1 MCSADGALLKAQC
14 TKHATPLRYNPR
26 CMPDTPPPPPR
37 DRATT
42 LIGLL
47 LLVLVGLFTW
57 QGWRTDRAD
66 QLQQLRTVAELVERA
81 TDRYFMQQQ
90 LALGE
95 LANVL
100 VAEGELNDAQRGH
113 RLLLQF
119 KNRHSELQGMHLL
132 ALDGKFL
139 ASSEAARVDQLPR
152 VSTQRN
158 FADIVANTQPG
169 QPMELARPLF
179 GPVSQRWVLP
189 LRYAV
194 RNASGDLH
202 AFLVASAPVE
212 LVQSFWSDA
221 PVVRNAAVALL
232 RDDGYLINRYPLPD
246 GARDED
252 VYGQPRTG
260 AVVAY
265 LRENG
270 YPRRGTVEGRSSLM
284 GSEHVS
290 VFVRLQHFPVT
301 LLVTMPKQRM
311 VLNWWERA
319 AAPLLLMATLA
330 AAGLLVFHRL
340 GRREHAW
347 ARERM
352 KAEQRVRDS
361 EAFLQRTGLAARIG
375 GWSIDVAT
383 GAVRGTAGLFR
394 IMEIGENEPVNIP
407 RVLGFFL
414 PEGRPALQAALDLAM
429 SDGQPWELELPFFT
443 ARSRTLWVRMVG
455 EAELHD
461 GRPVRLVGALQ
472 DVTEYRQRR
481 LELQREQALR
491 QRAEQQAHALDVLL
505 AERSQMLDVLAHEVR
520 QPLNNASAALQSASN
535 ALGELAGVSA
545 GPVAH
550 RLARAHAVLGQ
561 VTGRLDN
568 TLAVAT
574 QLARP
579 GPVPREDTDI
589 DTLVA
594 VSVGDLPAEQR
605 GLVIVERQTATRTV
619 LADLGLVR
627 LALRNLLVNA
637 MRHGAPGE
645 PVTVRLADSDEPL
658 ALIID
663 VIDRGRGIDVAL
675 VPRLFE
681 RGVRG
686 SGSGGHGLGLF
697 LVRRV
702 MEQHGG
708 QVLLLQNSP
717 GGVVFRLV
725 LEQTS
730 GE

>member
-1 MCSADGALLKAQC
+1 MPH
-14 TKHATPLRYNPR
+14 TRPPL
-26 CMPDTPPPPPR
+26 PPH
-37 DRATT
+37 RATT

-47 LLVLVGLFTW
+47 LLTLVGLFTW

-66 QLQQLRTVAELVERA
+66 QLQQLRTVAELAERA

-95 LANVL
+95 LAKLL
-100 VAEGELNDAQRGH
+100 VAEGALTDSERGH

-119 KNRHSELQGMHLL
+119 KQRHSELQGMHLL
-132 ALDGKFL
+132 ALDGTYL
-139 ASSEAARVDQLPR
+139 ASSESPGVDQLPL
-152 VSTQRN
+152 VNTQRN
-158 FADIVANTQPG
+158 FTDIVENMQPG

-194 RNASGDLH
+194 RNDSGEPQ

-252 VYGQPRTG
+252 VYGLPRTG

-265 LRENG
+265 MRNNG
-270 YPRRGTVEGRSSLM
+270 YPRRGTVQGTSSVT
-284 GSEHVS
+284 GSEHVN
-290 VFVRLQHFPVT
+290 VFVRLEHFPVT
-301 LLVTMPKQRM
+301 LTVTMTKERLW
-311 VLNWWERA
+311 LNWWERA

-330 AAGLLVFHRL
+330 AAGLLAFHRL
-340 GRREHAW
+340 GRQEQAW
-347 ARERM
+347 ARERL
-352 KAEQRVRDS
+352 KAAERVRDS

-375 GWSIDVAT
+375 GWSVDAAT

-394 IMEIGENEPVNIP
+394 IMEIAEDEPVDIP
-407 RVLGFFL
+407 RVVGFFP
-414 PEGRPALQAALDLAM
+414 PEGRPAVQAALDLAVG
-429 SDGQPWELELPFFT
+429 DGRAWELELPFVT
-443 ARSRTLWVRMVG
+443 ARGRTLWVRMVG
-455 EAELHD
+455 EAELED

-472 DVTEYRQRR
+472 DVTESRQRR

-491 QRAEQQAHALDVLL
+491 LRAEQQALALDMLL

-520 QPLNNASAALQSASN
+520 QPLNNASAALQSATS
-535 ALGELAGVSA
+535 ALGEVADVSA
-545 GPVAH
+545 GLVAQ

-579 GPVPREDTDI
+579 GPVLREDTDI

-605 GLVIVERQTATRTV
+605 GLVLVERQTATRTV
-619 LADLGLVR
+619 LADSGLVR

-645 PVTVRLADSDEPL
+645 PVTVRLADCDEPL

-663 VIDRGRGIDVAL
+663 VVDRGPGVDAAL
-675 VPRLFE
+675 VPKLFE

-708 QVLLLQNSP
+708 QVLLLQNNP
-717 GGVVFRLV
+717 GRVVFRLV
-725 LEQTS
+725 LAQTA
-730 GE
+730 GG